1 MRILFSLLLVGL
13 SFTSYTQSTYWVGVN
28 GTAQFNQFEYIKG
41 TLVQGPVEGAPKA
54 NWTAFGVSVRSQTEG
69 KWSYLLGVNYASE
82 LFRVSYVFDP
92 PITGNDPFVPTGT
105 DVTYSY
111 IDIPLEVSY
120 QFTKAASFE
129 VLGFGGL
136 NYSALL
142 NTKEETKM
150 QDESMV
156 ESEYFSEYKPS
167 NLLQAKIGVQARY
180 NFSDNVRISLNPYA
194 GFGLIQNT
202 EDYGKKKPFSYGA
215 TLLLEY
221 GM

>member
-1 MRILFSLLLVGL
+1 MRIIFPIIFLCFSLSGNAQN
-13 SFTSYTQSTYWVGVN
+13 SYWLGVN

-41 TLVQGPVEGAPKA
+41 TLAQSPVKGAPKA
-54 NWTAFGVSVRSQTEG
+54 NWTVFGLSLRKQTEG

-92 PITGNDPFVPTGT
+92 PITGNDPFVPSGT

-150 QDESMV
+150 RDESMV
-156 ESEYFSEYKPS
+156 ESEYFSAYKPS

-202 EDYGKKKPFSYGA
+202 EDYGKKEPFSYGA